1 MVGMNLRFSPLEY
14 KSSTKTFNFGGSN
27 IVGGNSILPYMGKE
41 RYLVESKSKS
51 SNLFYK
57 RLVDTHGIDDDDI
70 FTTVAAAHAAM
81 TANQNDVLYATPGQ
95 YNTEGDA
102 TWSKSQTH
110 LIGLGTHMSNW
121 YGDGGDVS
129 IRNLEATDAAY
140 AVNITGSYCQFHGIN
155 FLNLGENAACVSAV
169 KDAGRSNHYF
179 HCNFL
184 GQIRSEQAGT
194 ALSCCL
200 WIDTTVTAAGHDLL
214 LDHCYVGTSGGAT
227 RSANNTL
234 LLFGPTGTV
243 AAGSNVTLRNT
254 MFGTRTKTAGCSA
267 IKFAADYT
275 VDRLFFIDNCIFYN
289 FYDENDITSTVTEAI
304 NDDCGSTHKILVRN
318 SFITGYAAWESVRS
332 NVYLTQA
339 DASGASRIATVET

>member
-1 MVGMNLRFSPLEY
+1 MGLNLRYGPMDWDSKLGHY
-14 KSSTKTFNFGGSN
+14 NFNGTPVVGIGGLMPFIGNKFYLYDGSN
-27 IVGGNSILPYMGKE
+27 GWYDFLTQI
-41 RYLVESKSKS
+41 
-51 SNLFYK
+51 
-57 RLVDTHGIDDDDI
+57 HGISTTDI
-70 FTTVAAAHAAM
+70 FTSVSTAHAAM
-81 TANQNDVLYATPGQ
+81 EANQNDVLYALPGQ

-110 LIGLGTHMSNW
+110 LVGLGTHMSNW

-129 IRNLEATDAAY
+129 IRNLSSTSAAY
-140 AVNITGSYCQFHGIN
+140 AMNVTGSYCQFHGIN

-179 HCNFL
+179 NCNFL

-214 LDHCYVGTSGGAT
+214 LQDCYVGSSGGAT

-234 LLFGPTGTV
+234 LLFGPTGTG

-254 MFGTRTKTAGCSA
+254 VFGTRSKTAGCSA
-267 IKFAADYT
+267 IKFAANYT
-275 VDRLFFIDNCIFYN
+275 VDRLFLIDNCMFYN
-289 FYDENDITSTVTEAI
+289 FYDDNDITSTLTEVI
-304 NDDCGSTHKILVRN
+304 NDDCATTHKIVVRN
-318 SFITGYAAWESVRS
+318 SFQTGWAAWESVRS

-339 DASGASRIATVET
+339 DASGASGIATVET